1 MSKRVYI
8 FDTTLRDGEQSPGV
22 SLNTA
27 EKLQIARQLA
37 CLGVDIIEAGF
48 PIASPGD
55 LQAVTAIA
63 RDVKG
68 VTVAGLARANQQ
80 DIDVAWQALK
90 QAEQPRI
97 HTFIATSDIHLQYKL
112 RLDRQQVLEAAAAAV
127 AYARRFTADVEFS
140 AEDASRSDKDYLCRV
155 LEAVIAA
162 GATVVNIPDTV
173 GYAVPGEYA
182 DFIRYIMENTR
193 GIEKVIV
200 SVHCHDDLGLAVANT
215 LAALGA
221 GARQVE
227 CTING
232 IGERA
237 GNASLEEIVMALHTR
252 QDQLG
257 LETAINTREIYRTS
271 RLVSTL
277 TGMVIQPNKAIVG
290 KNAFAHES
298 GIHQDGVLKERTTYE
313 IMKPETV
320 GISHSN
326 LVLGKHSGRH
336 AFKERLAQLGY
347 VLTEEELAK
356 AFTSFKN
363 LADRKKEITDHDL
376 EAIVEEEIRQV
387 PPVYA
392 LDYLHISTGSTVVPT
407 ATVGLL
413 KEGQRLEEA
422 ACGNGPVDAICRAID
437 KVTGLSCTLVNWGIR
452 AVTSG
457 KDAIGEVTLKITLDG
472 EKVVVGRGISTD
484 VLEASARAYLN
495 AVNKLLKEGEN
506 NHGHDHH

>member
-112 RLDRQQVLEAAAAAV
+112 RMDRQQVLEAAAAAV
-127 AYARRFTADVEFS
+127 AYARRFTSDVEFS

-173 GYAVPGEYA
+173 GYAVPQEYA
-182 DFIRYIMENTR
+182 AFIRYIMENTR

-237 GNASLEEIVMALHTR
+237 GNASLEEIVMAMHTR
-252 QDQLG
+252 RDQLG

-387 PPVYA
+387 PPVYT

-506 NHGHDHH
+506 NHANDHH